1 MTFKTLLK
9 SELVL
14 SRFFGDLEKEKMS
27 NCIIRKAKETDFA
40 SLLDLSLLLTDKEFK
55 EYDKTLKPEW
65 LSEEEGRQYLLEHI
79 NQENNCAFVAE
90 LDGKLIGYL
99 LGEIAPK
106 DEYTY
111 RKINS
116 YAELIELFVLDE
128 HRSNKVGSQL
138 TNTFVNWCKEKSVEK
153 IKVEVMKQN
162 YSGINFYNKN
172 GFDEY
177 CVSLEMDL
185 TAQKENAQTII
196 QKEDCTIK
204 A

>member
-1 MTFKTLLK
+1 
-9 SELVL
+9 
-14 SRFFGDLEKEKMS
+14 MS

-40 SLLDLSLLLTDKEFK
+40 NLLDLSLLLTDKEFK

-65 LSEEEGRQYLLEHI
+65 LSEEEGRQYLNEHI
-79 NQENNCAFVAE
+79 SQENKCALIAE
-90 LDGKLIGYL
+90 FNGKLIGYL
-99 LGEIAPK
+99 LGEITPK
-106 DEYTY
+106 DEYVY

-116 YAELIELFVLDE
+116 YAELSELFVLDE
-128 HRSNKVGSQL
+128 HRNKGTGSFL
-138 TNTFVNWCKEKSVEK
+138 MNAFVNWCKEKSVEK

-185 TAQKENAQTII
+185 TAQKENSTLAQT
-196 QKEDCTIK
+196 DCTIK

>member
-1 MTFKTLLK
+1 M
-9 SELVL
+9 L
-14 SRFFGDLEKEKMS
+14 SLFYRELEKEKMS

-40 SLLDLSLLLTDKEFK
+40 NLLDLSLLLTDKEFK

-65 LSEEEGRQYLLEHI
+65 LSEEEGRQYLNEHI
-79 NQENNCAFVAE
+79 SQENKCALIAE
-90 LDGKLIGYL
+90 FNGKLIGYL
-99 LGEIAPK
+99 LGEITPK
-106 DEYTY
+106 DEYVY

-116 YAELIELFVLDE
+116 YAELSELFVLDE
-128 HRSNKVGSQL
+128 HRNKGTGSFL
-138 TNTFVNWCKEKSVEK
+138 MNAFVNWCKEKSVEK

-185 TAQKENAQTII
+185 TAQKENSTLAQT
-196 QKEDCTIK
+196 DCTIK